1 MRLKSFIASSV
12 PEAMAMVRAQLGDD
26 AVILSTQND
35 SVTGKVKITAAL
47 EDEAFSA
54 LEQGAAP
61 EPLDSLDRLADA
73 LEHHR
78 VPLGLADRLLSAA
91 GELPAPEGSMA
102 LGGAIDAVFRFATP
116 PDGADGR
123 PVMLI
128 GPPGAGKTATA
139 AKLCARYRQ
148 ETGETV
154 RLVTMDADKAGG
166 LSQIVAFAEALEAP
180 LRKAGTVE
188 QLAALVTPGPLE
200 GLVVIDTPGCNPL
213 DDRAGAA
220 LAEAAEAV
228 SAQVV
233 LVMGAGGDVLES
245 AEWAE
250 IFAARGASSLIATKL
265 DTTRRLG
272 GILSAADAGGL
283 VLCGVGISP
292 TIGGGLTAVNPVSLA
307 RLLLSGIRPPRPA
320 TLPATGTDP

>member
-12 PEAMAMVRAQLGDD
+12 PEAMELVRAQLGDN

-35 SVTGKVKITAAL
+35 AVTGKVKITAAL
-47 EDEAFSA
+47 EDEPLAELDQASA
-54 LEQGAAP
+54 P
-61 EPLDSLDRLADA
+61 DVFDSLDRLAEA

-78 VPLGLADRLLSAA
+78 VPLALADRLLAAA
-91 GELPAPEGSMA
+91 GDLPAPEGAMA
-102 LGGAIDAVFRFATP
+102 LGGAIDAAFRFAAP
-116 PDGADGR
+116 PDGTDGR
-123 PVMLI
+123 PVMLV

-139 AKLCARYRQ
+139 AKLCARFRQ
-148 ETGETV
+148 ATSKTP

-180 LRKAGTVE
+180 LRKAGTVD
-188 QLAALVTPGPLE
+188 QLKALVTAGPLD

-213 DDRAGAA
+213 DDRAGAT

-228 SAQVV
+228 SAQMI
-233 LVMGAGGDVLES
+233 LVMGAGGDVLEA
-245 AEWAE
+245 AERAE
-250 IFAARGASSLIATKL
+250 IFATWGARSLIATKL

-272 GILSAADAGGL
+272 GILSAADAGDL

-307 RLLLSGIRPPRPA
+307 RLLLSSVRPPRPA
-320 TLPATGTDP
+320 TLSATGTDP